1 MRTCLLFLLGIFT
14 ISISAQTTSIPDQGF
29 EQALIDL
36 GIDSDQ
42 TINGQVLTSDVASV
56 TSLNLSDWMQNTGT
70 FHIYNINGIDDFVSL
85 QRLNLSNTSIGAV
98 LHGVQLEAPPR
109 ILDLSNLTN
118 LEELNME
125 TSELSGPYIQIL
137 IVDNNPNLNLIE
149 AVGHALKIV
158 RLKGGDLAMN
168 NLDLYLGDDY
178 FGPGTGPPVCVEVT
192 NASQANNQQGTYTN
206 WIAQGAYY
214 YSETCTLS
222 SEAFNKID
230 VQLFPNPVTEHFQLK
245 TTEEIKS
252 LTVYSLNGKEVLKFQ
267 NQNTYDVS
275 QLPAGIY
282 FVKMETSKGTGIQKL
297 IKN

>member
-1 MRTCLLFLLGIFT
+1 MRTILLFLVGILT
-14 ISISAQTTSIPDQGF
+14 TSISAQTTSIPDQGF

-42 TINGQVLTSDVASV
+42 TLNGQVLTSDVASV
-56 TSLNLSDWMQNTGT
+56 TSLDLSDWMQNTGT
-70 FHIYNINGIDDFVSL
+70 FYIYKIDGIEDFV
-85 QRLNLSNTSIGAV
+85 NLEVLDISNTSIGAV
-98 LHGVQLEAPPR
+98 LHGVELEDPPR

-125 TSELSGPYIQIL
+125 TSEFSGPYIQIL

-149 AVGHALKIV
+149 AVGHALEIV
-158 RLKGGDLAMN
+158 RLKGGDLAIN

-178 FGPGTGPPVCVEVT
+178 FGPGTRPSVCVEVT
-192 NASQANNQQGTYTN
+192 NASQANNQQGTYAN
-206 WIAQGAYY
+206 WTAQGAYH

-230 VQLFPNPVTEHFQLK
+230 VQLFPNPATEHFQLK
-245 TTEEIKS
+245 TNEEIKS
-252 LTVYSLNGKEVLKFQ
+252 LTVYSLNGKEILKFQ

-282 FVKMETSKGTGIQKL
+282 FVKMETLNGTGIQKL